1 MSNNINQCNPD
12 SLPEDLILSDKELS
26 KMICIIIANVE
37 LKRNI
42 IRKYKELLEK
52 LEVSRYKP
60 TEGYNSPEALVRT
73 LLQEQLNQNKNT
85 KSVDT
90 EIETFTDKE
99 IEDIRKTLDKIKNTN
114 SKDTDKNTEKEKNN
128 NNN

>member
-1 MSNNINQCNPD
+1 MSNNVNWCNPD

-52 LEVSRYKP
+52 LEVNRYRP
-60 TEGYNSPEALVRT
+60 TESYNSPEALVRT
-73 LLQEQLNQNKNT
+73 LLQEQLNQNKNN
-85 KSVDT
+85 KGVNT
-90 EIETFTDKE
+90 EEEIFTDKE
-99 IEDIRKTLDKIKNTN
+99 IEDIRKTLDKIKNASN
-114 SKDTDKNTEKEKNN
+114 KDTEKEKDNN
-128 NNN
+128 NN

>member
-1 MSNNINQCNPD
+1 MSNNINWCNPD

-60 TEGYNSPEALVRT
+60 TEGYNSPEALIRT

-85 KSVDT
+85 KSIDT
-90 EIETFTDKE
+90 EETTFTDKE
-99 IEDIRKTLDKIKNTN
+99 IEDIRKTLDKIKNASN
-114 SKDTDKNTEKEKNN
+114 KDTEKEKNN

>member
-1 MSNNINQCNPD
+1 MSNNINQCNPN

-52 LEVSRYKP
+52 LEVNRYKP
-60 TEGYNSPEALVRT
+60 TEGYNSPEALIRT

-85 KSVDT
+85 KSVGA
-90 EIETFTDKE
+90 EEETFTDKE

-114 SKDTDKNTEKEKNN
+114 SKDTEKENN
-128 NNN
+128 NNNN

>member
-1 MSNNINQCNPD
+1 MSNNVNWCNPD

-52 LEVSRYKP
+52 LEVNRYRP
-60 TEGYNSPEALVRT
+60 TESYNSPEALVRT
-73 LLQEQLNQNKNT
+73 LLQEQLNQNKNN
-85 KSVDT
+85 KGVNT
-90 EIETFTDKE
+90 EEEIFTDKE
-99 IEDIRKTLDKIKNTN
+99 IEDIRKTLDKIKNAN
-114 SKDTDKNTEKEKNN
+114 NKDTEKEKDNN
-128 NNN
+128 NN

>member
-1 MSNNINQCNPD
+1 MSNNVNWCNPD

-52 LEVSRYKP
+52 LEVNRYRP
-60 TEGYNSPEALVRT
+60 AESYNSPEALVRT
-73 LLQEQLNQNKNT
+73 LLQEQLNQNKNN
-85 KSVDT
+85 KSVNT
-90 EIETFTDKE
+90 EEEIFTDKE
-99 IEDIRKTLDKIKNTN
+99 IEDIRKTLDKIKNAN
-114 SKDTDKNTEKEKNN
+114 NKDTEKEKNN

>member
-1 MSNNINQCNPD
+1 MSNNINWCNPD

-52 LEVSRYKP
+52 LEVNRYKP
-60 TEGYNSPEALVRT
+60 TEGYNSPEALIRT
-73 LLQEQLNQNKNT
+73 LLQEQLNQNKKG
-85 KSVDT
+85 KSVDA
-90 EIETFTDKE
+90 EEETFTDKE
-99 IEDIRKTLDKIKNTN
+99 IEDIRKTLDKIKNAN
-114 SKDTDKNTEKEKNN
+114 NKDAEKEKNN